1 LLAAFFAFGTL
12 ASGVS
17 VVSLLTP
24 GGPLDPVWRLNPRA
38 HHAFSSMGIWAPL
51 LLGAVCVACAASAY
65 GFFRGESWGYRLGIA
80 VLLVNLAGDIINSA
94 IGVEPRAVIGVPV
107 VALLLWYLSSTR
119 VRLFFF
125 ATED

>member
-1 LLAAFFAFGTL
+1 
-12 ASGVS
+12 
-17 VVSLLTP
+17 
-24 GGPLDPVWRLNPRA
+24 
-38 HHAFSSMGIWAPL
+38 MGIWAPL